1 MLANSKMALLVED
14 TESDAVSLPGAIHQS
29 CSLGGGTFH
38 GDPIKGTSSTLL
50 LVIPSATA
58 ITIVDESLTE
68 VESQIVKPNNENKA
82 VQATAH
88 TVRVHPPALSLLPS
102 LSVVRWKDGP
112 ALGNTTTNGVSS
124 FISFVRFCLLL
135 TSAN

>member
-1 MLANSKMALLVED
+1 MTGIRPFPE
-14 TESDAVSLPGAIHQS
+14 ES
-29 CSLGGGTFH
+29 
-38 GDPIKGTSSTLL
+38 
-50 LVIPSATA
+50 
-58 ITIVDESLTE
+58 E
-68 VESQIVKPNNENKA
+68 IVKPNIENKA

-88 TVRVHPPALSLLPS
+88 TVRVHPPALPLLPS

-135 TSAN
+135 MSAN